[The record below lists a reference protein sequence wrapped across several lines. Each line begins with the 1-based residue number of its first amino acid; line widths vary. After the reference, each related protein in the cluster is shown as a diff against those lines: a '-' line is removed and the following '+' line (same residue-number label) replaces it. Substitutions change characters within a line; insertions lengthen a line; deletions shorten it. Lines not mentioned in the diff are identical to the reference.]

1 MSKRVFCLYFLQGV
15 LWFLVLHP
23 FWICFC
29 IWYEKL
35 FQFHSFAKN
44 WLFRKDP
51 DVGKDW
57 RQEEKGTKED
67 EMVECNHRLNGHEFE
82 QGPGVGGGQGSL
94 VCCSPWGRKESDMTE
109 WLNWTELTAAH
120 LGEGLQHHQWLSR
133 TISGLSKHC
142 LVTAVRSNAEHQQL
156 CTKGCPRL
164 SSITVWLSQKKY
176 RSKMSHW
183 CKEIEACGITEH
195 EREKER
201 GSWLKKK

>member
-1 MSKRVFCLYFLQGV
+1 MRRTDSLEKTLIWERLKVGEGDNRRWDGWIASPTWWTWVWASSGRWWWTGRPGILQSKSRT
-15 LWFLVLHP
+15 
-23 FWICFC
+23 
-29 IWYEKL
+29 
-35 FQFHSFAKN
+35 
-44 WLFRKDP
+44 WL
-51 DVGKDW
+51 
-57 RQEEKGTKED
+57 
-67 EMVECNHRLNGHEFE
+67 
-82 QGPGVGGGQGSL
+82 
-94 VCCSPWGRKESDMTE
+94 SD
-109 WLNWTELTAAH
+109 WTELTAAH